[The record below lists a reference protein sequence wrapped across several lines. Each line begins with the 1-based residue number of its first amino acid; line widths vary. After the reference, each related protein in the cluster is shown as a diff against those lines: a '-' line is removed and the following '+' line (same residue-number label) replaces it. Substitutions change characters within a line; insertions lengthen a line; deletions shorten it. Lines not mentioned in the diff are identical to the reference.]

1 MQFINL
7 NIMEQQTLSL
17 YEYLGQAA
25 GSTLGKQV
33 YEAAVTK
40 GVQVT
45 THNVSTRSY
54 SGKILRYP
62 KEFLNEYFAKLY
74 VDTMMYR

>member
-1 MQFINL
+1 MEINQ
-7 NIMEQQTLSL
+7 NYYSL
-17 YEYLGQAA
+17 YEYLGKAA
-25 GSTLGKQV
+25 GSSLGKEV

-45 THNVSTRSY
+45 THNVSTRTY

-62 KEFLNEYFAKLY
+62 KQFLDEYFAKLY